1 MTGAITT
8 KKALEQAIILREA
21 GYSLASIANKTG
33 ISSATLFRQF
43 KKHGIKKGSIS
54 DSAIVDAKKQLL
66 NDAGFIDSL
75 KHQIAS
81 SITDDLAHVKLLREA
96 SALLLEEIMSDKS
109 LPPHYKARGVTALV
123 TGVRLTQD
131 ISRRALRA
139 DQVDL
144 EIQDLPELTI
154 RELTNDDIEL
164 MRAEQAKEGEECGV
178 EINEVVSYQ

>member
-33 ISSATLFRQF
+33 VSSATLFRQF

-75 KHQIAS
+75 KHQIAA
-81 SITDDLAHVKLLREA
+81 SITDDLAHVKQLREA
-96 SALLLEEIMSDKS
+96 STLLL
-109 LPPHYKARGVTALV
+109 
-123 TGVRLTQD
+123 
-131 ISRRALRA
+131 
-139 DQVDL
+139 
-144 EIQDLPELTI
+144 
-154 RELTNDDIEL
+154 
-164 MRAEQAKEGEECGV
+164 
-178 EINEVVSYQ
+178 